1 MSFTNTI
8 IYSDTLNETEFLRTL
23 AKLGVKTLGVR
34 VMDSYDLS
42 LFILSKLGKT
52 KKGVY
57 LNNEEQDFIYYSQLN
72 LQLPCFNDAS
82 NLRSAINSFRDTGNG
97 NTYQDLDK
105 YLNKSFTKKANTIKE
120 AFENYTKYKQKNDC
134 YDLYD
139 LLYEL
144 DGNPVKI
151 AANVIYFDEMPFSPL
166 AIKIFSRYFDLT
178 PNKFSL
184 LVKPD
189 NHQESII
196 KKCYGKTNEL
206 GYVLNTIV
214 SKNLNLDTC
223 LLVLTDPKDA
233 TGLINRFEQYGVPF
247 SSSLGYPFGQ
257 TNVGKMVAKIRLMK
271 SMAYGVDA
279 YKGLF
284 QSAYFEKNNYFLL
297 LPSEKMEKDFIKYLG
312 WLRPNFEDDP
322 IIVDK
327 TLYSSSMYNV
337 LQQICDDIS
346 NIDGKY
352 YEFIEKNTTS
362 DKYNFEALS
371 LLKKYLNYSKKYQ
384 ISFDDII
391 DSLLSST
398 VSQHISLSGSVH
410 VCSLMQAFSSL
421 RDNIFIIGLD
431 SSFPGNPKENY
442 LIYDEE
448 YIKMKTKQFTSSE
461 VVKEK
466 ERLMNLL
473 IAVSKQSYLSYSY
486 YSVMDTKEVNPS
498 SIIFRINNNVKKIEE
513 FSYSDDHLSLNGALI
528 KAYNGG
534 SLSKTIIKKAIYQ
547 YNSTDLLAREYSP
560 SSFGDFFN
568 NKLAFILQNIF
579 NVKVDEPDDPY
590 LVISSQDRGN
600 IFHDAVKGFYK
611 KNLSEQELVD
621 KGLKLFDKFIQ
632 SKPPIIYASMI
643 RERNYFEKGLRNFY
657 VSDPG
662 FTCEKAEEPISNC
675 LINGILFKGKFD
687 RLEKNSSGQY
697 ILVDYKTGTTMH
709 HKDDDPVSCVQGLL
723 YAAMI
728 EMQFPNIKISYCEF
742 RYPFANDS
750 AQIQYNA
757 TNKKALMDMI
767 DQFKDAINNHDF
779 SCLDEEYSYV
789 EKYDHL
795 ISLVKELRR

>member
-144 DGNPVKI
+144 DSNPVKI
-151 AANVIYFDEMPFSPL
+151 AANVIYFDDMPFSPL
-166 AIKIFSRYFDLT
+166 AVKVFEKFFDL
-178 PNKFSL
+178 
-184 LVKPD
+184 KPKKIYEYL
-189 NHQESII
+189 HIKKQELPEI

-214 SKNLNLDTC
+214 SKNLGLDTC
-223 LLVLTDPKDA
+223 LLVVTDPKDV

-257 TNVGKMVAKIRLMK
+257 TNVGKMVAKIKSMK

-279 YKGLF
+279 YRSLF
-284 QSAYFEKNNYFLL
+284 QAAYFNRNNYLL
-297 LPSEKMEKDFIKYLG
+297 QLSSEKMEKDFIKYLG
-312 WLRPNFEDDP
+312 WLRPSFEESP
-322 IIVDK
+322 K
-327 TLYSSSMYNV
+327 TIDRNLYSQNMYDV
-337 LQQICDDIS
+337 LQLICNEI
-346 NIDGKY
+346 NNADGKY
-352 YEFIEKNTTS
+352 YEFIEKNTIN
-362 DKYNFEALS
+362 DDYNFEALS
-371 LLKKYLNYSKKYQ
+371 LLRKYLDVSKKYGVA
-384 ISFDDII
+384 FDDVV
-391 DSLLSST
+391 DGLLGST
-398 VSQHISLSGSVH
+398 VSQHISNSGAIHISSLS
-410 VCSLMQAFSSL
+410 QAFSSL
-421 RDNIFIIGLD
+421 RDNVFVIGLD

-448 YIKMKTKQFTSSE
+448 YSLMGADANKYVSSNI
-461 VVKEK
+461 VKDKEK
-466 ERLMNLL
+466 LMTLL
-473 IAVSKQSYLSYSY
+473 ISVSKNAYLSYSY

-498 SIIFRINNNVKKIEE
+498 SVIFKIKNDSDEYKE
-513 FSYSDDHLSLNGALI
+513 FSYDNDQLSINSALI
-528 KAYNGG
+528 KAYNKG
-534 SLSKTIIKKAIYQ
+534 SLSKTTITQHAYP
-547 YNSTDLLAREYSP
+547 YNPQDLLAREYRP
-560 SSFGDFFN
+560 SSFADFFN
-568 NKLAFILQNIF
+568 NKLAFILENIF
-579 NVKVDEPDDPY
+579 NISVDEPDDPY
-590 LVISSQDRGN
+590 VAINANDRGN
-600 IFHDAVKGFYK
+600 IFHKAVEWFN
-611 KNLSEQELVD
+611 KNKVSEPKFVAN
-621 KGLKLFDKFIQ
+621 GLKIFDEFMEKR
-632 SKPPIIYASMI
+632 PAIIGLTKAK
-643 RERNYFEKGLRNFY
+643 ERAAFEKALITMY
-657 VSDPG
+657 QSDPG
-662 FTCEKAEEPISNC
+662 NECIESEKKITNC
-675 LINGILFKGKFD
+675 SINGVLFRGTFD
-687 RLEKNSSGQY
+687 RLEKNVFGKY
-697 ILVDYKTGTTMH
+697 ILVDYKTGTSLK
-709 HKDDDPVSCVQGLL
+709 HKNNDPVTCIQGLL

-728 EMQFPNIKISYCEF
+728 KAELGIDVEYCEF
-742 RYPFANDS
+742 RYPFADDKV
-750 AQIQYNA
+750 QIQNDA
-757 TNKKALMDMI
+757 INKAELNRCLNE
-767 DQFKDAINNHDF
+767 FKDAILNHDF
-779 SCLDEEYSYV
+779 ACLDEYSFV

-795 ISLVKELRR
+795 ISLIKELKR